1 MAAFEANYRR
11 VLAEIGEAAARAG
24 RAPEDIRLMGVTKRV
39 DAARIRE
46 AVDLGLAD
54 IGENRVAEAE
64 EKLPLLADMD
74 VRCHLIGHLQSNK
87 ARRALDVFASIRSL
101 DSVALARRLDGM
113 LSAPFP
119 VWVQVQAA
127 AGPGRSGVP
136 VSGLGSLVDE
146 VRAARYLRL
155 GGFMTIPPFFD
166 DPRKARPFFRRVRE
180 LGQRYDVRELSMG
193 MSHDFEIAIE
203 EGSTEVRIGTALFG
217 ERS

>member
-1 MAAFEANYRR
+1 
-11 VLAEIGEAAARAG
+11 
-24 RAPEDIRLMGVTKRV
+24 MGVTKRV